1 MTSLCIVCQE
11 NMTGCFTGDRFRL
24 CRFCPA
30 FNTCSLRVKA
40 VKEKKNS
47 YSEIC
52 NSCDRTR
59 SDPYGK

>member
-1 MTSLCIVCQE
+1 
-11 NMTGCFTGDRFRL
+11 MTGCFTGDRFRL